1 MVSLQKTEWPFGRHR
16 QKMVIAEL
24 DTHEDLLFT
33 YRGVPLKRVEQ
44 FKYLWLIF
52 MGFRG
57 MATMVD
63 ARIVKAK

>member
-1 MVSLQKTEWPFGRHR
+1 
-16 QKMVIAEL
+16 MVIAEL
-24 DTHEDLLFT
+24 DTHEELLFT